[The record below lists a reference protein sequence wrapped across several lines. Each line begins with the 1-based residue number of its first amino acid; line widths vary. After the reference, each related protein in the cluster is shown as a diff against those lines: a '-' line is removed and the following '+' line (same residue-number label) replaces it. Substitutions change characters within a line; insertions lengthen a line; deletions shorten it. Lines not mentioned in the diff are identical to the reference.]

1 MDILYDY
8 YYKTIEN
15 NVKTSYNMTM
25 EQYFEAI
32 KQTEEEFKTEVI
44 DGEIKPL
51 MDQQMVWY
59 AILDKEGLTVT
70 DEDIEAKIKEILADS
85 GDTSAT
91 RADVIDQLGEIY
103 LENIVVSEK
112 VFDLLKSNSAIS

>member
-1 MDILYDY
+1 
-8 YYKTIEN
+8 
-15 NVKTSYNMTM
+15 
-25 EQYFEAI
+25 
-32 KQTEEEFKTEVI
+32 
-44 DGEIKPL
+44 

-59 AILDKEGLTVT
+59 AILDKEGMTVT
-70 DEDIEAKIKEILADS
+70 DEDIDAKIKEILADS